1 QALHYE
7 LKDKEQAVLNA
18 LDQARI
24 FLADQPIEGP
34 EEPQQNLQ
42 PKAGLTPEE
51 KAQRLA
57 KAIRKRSVELKE
69 KWQRLNAHA
78 GSWQQQV
85 DKALGKLRDLQGAM
99 DELDVHLTETES
111 VRAGWQPVG
120 DLLIDSLQDHIDKTT
135 AFREEIAPM
144 KQEVKIVNDLSSQLA
159 PLDVPLSSNTSRQLD
174 DLNMRWKLLQ
184 GKKDDEP
191 LIYVSI
197 SLHCVM
203 LAILVEL
210 SWESVLYLVVGHIC
224 DKSRVCNRINIV
236 RQQFLISHQTQ
247 TTCWDHPKM
256 TEMFQSLADLNNVRF
271 SAYRTA
277 MKIRRLQKALCLD
290 LLDLG
295 VAQNIFEQHKI
306 TQNDQLLNVPDVIN
320 CLTTLYD
327 GLEQN
332 HKDLV
337 NVPLCVDMCLNW
349 LLNVYD
355 THWLAQARVPDKD
368 KALLLDAPVTPGHTF
383 APAVDEMLKHSHQAH
398 LFRQV
403 AGPTEMCDQRNLG
416 LLLHDAIQIPRQLG
430 EVAAFGGSNIEPS
443 VRSCFLH
450 TPNKGEI
457 EHKHFVDW
465 MRLEPQSMVW
475 LPVLHRVAAAETAK
489 HQAKCNIC
497 KECPIVGFR

>member
-1 QALHYE
+1 MQNYPPKMIEALHYE

-184 GKKDDEP
+184 
-191 LIYVSI
+191 V
-197 SLHCVM
+197 
-203 LAILVEL
+203 
-210 SWESVLYLVVGHIC
+210 
-224 DKSRVCNRINIV
+224 RV
-236 RQQFLISHQTQ
+236 
-247 TTCWDHPKM
+247 KM
-256 TEMFQSLADLNNVRF
+256 R
-271 SAYRTA
+271 
-277 MKIRRLQKALCLD
+277 
-290 LLDLG
+290 
-295 VAQNIFEQHKI
+295 
-306 TQNDQLLNVPDVIN
+306 
-320 CLTTLYD
+320 
-327 GLEQN
+327 
-332 HKDLV
+332 
-337 NVPLCVDMCLNW
+337 
-349 LLNVYD
+349 
-355 THWLAQARVPDKD
+355 
-368 KALLLDAPVTPGHTF
+368 PG
-383 APAVDEMLKHSHQAH
+383 
-398 LFRQV
+398 
-403 AGPTEMCDQRNLG
+403 N
-416 LLLHDAIQIPRQLG
+416 
-430 EVAAFGGSNIEPS
+430 
-443 VRSCFLH
+443 
-450 TPNKGEI
+450 
-457 EHKHFVDW
+457 
-465 MRLEPQSMVW
+465 
-475 LPVLHRVAAAETAK
+475 
-489 HQAKCNIC
+489 
-497 KECPIVGFR
+497 